1 MILAF
6 TVLGGRVIFLGLERI
21 IVKKL
26 GTGADGVSTAFI
38 VLGLS
43 AIFLSFFAIAPDM
56 QFYPGLWLS
65 PVSGLLYSIAYILYS
80 RALSTGEVSLV
91 SPLFNFNLLFLIF
104 LTYIFL
110 DEPVTLLKIVG
121 ILLMVYGISFLNR
134 QRNILLSL
142 RAVLY
147 DHACR
152 MMFTSSLLIAF
163 GRVIDGYS
171 MRDISPCSLRFFR
184 GCSFNNIF
192 IFVPHSPKKTSECC
206 NAVSE
211 KTGPLTHCRYNFSMF
226 VFMPAVRIYKNA
238 GQHCGARI
246 HVERDSYRYFSKD
259 CIKREHSREND
270 RRRYVIMLAG
280 TWLLFA

>member
-43 AIFLSFFAIAPDM
+43 AIFLSFLAISPDM

-80 RALSTGEVSLV
+80 RSLSTGEVSLV
-91 SPLFNFNLLFLIF
+91 SPLFNFNLLFLIL
-104 LTYIFL
+104 LTYFFL

-152 MMFTSSLLIAF
+152 MMITSSLLIAF

-171 MRDISPCSLRFFR
+171 MRDIPPVLYGFSVDVASTTYLFLFL
-184 GCSFNNIF
+184 IAQ
-192 IFVPHSPKKTSECC
+192 KKLP
-206 NAVSE
+206 NAVMQFRKKPVLSLTAGTISACSYLCLLYVFTKMQVSIVE
-211 KTGPLTHCRYNFSMF
+211 PASTLSVIVTVILAKIVLKENIRARMTG
-226 VFMPAVRIYKNA
+226 A
-238 GQHCGARI
+238 
-246 HVERDSYRYFSKD
+246 
-259 CIKREHSREND
+259 
-270 RRRYVIMLAG
+270 VIMLAG